1 MSSAKAV
8 HPPFPA
14 RLPFRTKFTWALG
27 SLGDNYAGN
36 TISQLKDAV
45 YTVALGVPPELIGWA
60 LSLPRLLDA
69 FFDPMIGFVSD
80 NTRSRWG
87 RRRPFIFT
95 GAIAL
100 GLTMTL
106 LWLPPSHAG
115 WSPTALAA
123 LLGGYLVSR
132 CGYVAGSN
140 PGMPTLLQLR
150 ATLVA
155 TPLVGL
161 GLAAAVIAGYPLSR
175 TRLGEIQALLKSRR
189 ARPTL

>member
-1 MSSAKAV
+1 MFALEQKIAFAV
-8 HPPFPA
+8 
-14 RLPFRTKFTWALG
+14 
-27 SLGDNYAGN
+27 
-36 TISQLKDAV
+36 
-45 YTVALGVPPELIGWA
+45 
-60 LSLPRLLDA
+60 
-69 FFDPMIGFVSD
+69 
-80 NTRSRWG
+80 
-87 RRRPFIFT
+87 
-95 GAIAL
+95 
-100 GLTMTL
+100 
-106 LWLPPSHAG
+106 
-115 WSPTALAA
+115 AA

-161 GLAAAVIAGYPLSR
+161 GLAAAFIAGYPLSR